1 MAYRQ
6 RGHGNGWIDTWNTA
20 LDKLIEINFI
30 TKLRELCFSILIRMS
45 RAFCARCASGFTA
58 RITFIYA
65 KAALPPFHSVNHPSS
80 RCSVRLSYLKSLLK
94 SAHQQNQATSL
105 IITSFNKASFHIN
118 FTSSSCSLGFVCVF
132 FRSMWIFVAV
142 IMIMI
147 FPVGCVSSGELWLRS
162 ADSGFN
168 IVINLTAINFSIVHN
183 IKWW

>member
-45 RAFCARCASGFTA
+45 RGFCARCASGFTA
-58 RITFIYA
+58 RITIIYA
-65 KAALPPFHSVNHPSS
+65 KTALPPFHPVNHPSS

-132 FRSMWIFVAV
+132 FSLDVDFCCCDYDYDFSR
-142 IMIMI
+142 
-147 FPVGCVSSGELWLRS
+147 WLRFFGR
-162 ADSGFN
+162 ALVE
-168 IVINLTAINFSIVHN
+168 IRR
-183 IKWW
+183 